1 MICGLSLLCFYTSH
15 QNIFFD
21 LFQTFSLISR
31 EQEIRRQQTIWK
43 DKIGTFRNRKKSTL
57 SYFDKKEAVGENNQ
71 DMKISFYSVMLF
83 NFLQSSPR
91 CFKLGWAQAKA
102 GQDIPN
108 FWWQEKCWQNV
119 CKVLLMWQQ
128 HFCTFCKPALTL

>member
-1 MICGLSLLCFYTSH
+1 MAYRFSVFTHHTKI
-15 QNIFFD
+15 
-21 LFQTFSLISR
+21 FSLIFSKHFLLSV
-31 EQEIRRQQTIWK
+31 ENKKFDDNRQSG
-43 DKIGTFRNRKKSTL
+43 KIKLELLETGKKSTL

-71 DMKISFYSVMLF
+71 DMKISFYSLMLF

-91 CFKLGWAQAKA
+91 CFKVGWAQAKA

>member
-1 MICGLSLLCFYTSH
+1 MAYRFSVFTHHTKI
-15 QNIFFD
+15 
-21 LFQTFSLISR
+21 FSLIFSKHFLLSV
-31 EQEIRRQQTIWK
+31 ENKKFDDNRQSG
-43 DKIGTFRNRKKSTL
+43 KIKLELLETGKKSTL

-71 DMKISFYSVMLF
+71 DMKISFYSLMLF

-91 CFKLGWAQAKA
+91 CFKVGWAQAKA

-119 CKVLLMWQQ
+119 CKVVLMWQQ

>member
-1 MICGLSLLCFYTSH
+1 MAYRFSVFTHHTKI
-15 QNIFFD
+15 
-21 LFQTFSLISR
+21 FSLIFSKHFLLSV
-31 EQEIRRQQTIWK
+31 ENKKFDDNRQSG
-43 DKIGTFRNRKKSTL
+43 KIKLELLETGKKSTL

-91 CFKLGWAQAKA
+91 CFKVGWAQAKA

>member
-1 MICGLSLLCFYTSH
+1 MAYRFSVFTHHTKI
-15 QNIFFD
+15 
-21 LFQTFSLISR
+21 FSLIFSKHFLLSV
-31 EQEIRRQQTIWK
+31 ENKKFDDNRQSG
-43 DKIGTFRNRKKSTL
+43 KIKLELLETGKKSTL

-108 FWWQEKCWQNV
+108 F
-119 CKVLLMWQQ
+119 
-128 HFCTFCKPALTL
+128 

>member
-1 MICGLSLLCFYTSH
+1 MAYRFSVFTHHTKI
-15 QNIFFD
+15 
-21 LFQTFSLISR
+21 FSLIFSKHFLLSV
-31 EQEIRRQQTIWK
+31 ENKKFDDNRQSG
-43 DKIGTFRNRKKSTL
+43 KIKLELLETGKNQLYLILTR
-57 SYFDKKEAVGENNQ
+57 KEAVGENNQ
-71 DMKISFYSVMLF
+71 DMKISFYSLMLF
-83 NFLQSSPR
+83 NFLQSSVR
-91 CFKLGWAQAKA
+91 CFKVGWAQAKA

>member
-1 MICGLSLLCFYTSH
+1 MAYRFSVFTHHTKI
-15 QNIFFD
+15 
-21 LFQTFSLISR
+21 FSLIFSKHFLLSV
-31 EQEIRRQQTIWK
+31 ENKKFDDNRQSG
-43 DKIGTFRNRKKSTL
+43 KIKLELLETGKNQLYLILTR
-57 SYFDKKEAVGENNQ
+57 KEAVGENNQ
-71 DMKISFYSVMLF
+71 DMKISFYSLMLF

-91 CFKLGWAQAKA
+91 CFKVGWAQAKA